1 MIRNYPDRLGD
12 AVSLPTMIH
21 GQALRQS
28 TKNIN
33 WYCTNHIFV
42 DVIFRI
48 NILLSFTTLFETEK

>member
-33 WYCTNHIFV
+33 
-42 DVIFRI
+42 
-48 NILLSFTTLFETEK
+48 